1 MIADDVTHIV
11 LTIVRHMERGNRE
24 MAHLNRLTISHYTL
38 TANWDFGPDAI
49 VVIQTMVNT
58 FGGIDG
64 NIKFLADT
72 ASRLDVVGVVMGYNN
87 ILYIAKPETVVVK
100 MLLECA
106 QTYADINHQTII
118 LIIKIV
124 AITAAPATE
133 RYKIKH

>member
-1 MIADDVTHIV
+1 MDWTNMMDLTQLNDQIV
-11 LTIVRHMERGNRE
+11 LITGATGLIGKTI
-24 MAHLNRLTISHYTL
+24 
-38 TANWDFGPDAI
+38 
-49 VVIQTMVNT
+49 
-58 FGGIDG
+58 
-64 NIKFLADT
+64 
-72 ASRLDVVGVVMGYNN
+72 
-87 ILYIAKPETVVVK
+87 VK